1 MLQIYSHRAHIV
13 CARLCVCVRMCM
25 WESEGSAGKQ
35 CYPAAFWMQIW
46 RRKVIMLSMVLTSP
60 QGNFIRVTTKLNTTR
75 HPMSPLKVKKLFD
88 YNYMQRLNISF
99 SRIVLNWNT
108 SSITVCFC
116 IFEIHSSVCKR
127 PSWHY
132 FTLLVL
138 VALLRYTLSDRD
150 SIYRVMD
157 KLFSLHVT
165 GPWKIW
171 YKLIYF
177 KNVHRHGALGKKM
190 VIYGH
195 LSILTAYY

>member
-13 CARLCVCVRMCM
+13 CARMCM

-60 QGNFIRVTTKLNTTR
+60 QGNFIRVTTKLNTTW
-75 HPMSPLKVKKLFD
+75 HPMSPLKVKKKIFD

-108 SSITVCFC
+108 STITVCFF

-127 PSWHY
+127 PSCHS
-132 FTLLVL
+132 FTVVL
-138 VALLRYTLSDRD
+138 VALLRYTLT
-150 SIYRVMD
+150 
-157 KLFSLHVT
+157 VT
-165 GPWKIW
+165 EIQYTECDG
-171 YKLIYF
+171 
-177 KNVHRHGALGKKM
+177 
-190 VIYGH
+190 
-195 LSILTAYY
+195 